1 MSLFLIYFI
10 PLSYILMIER
20 WYKPSVFIALWYSIV
35 HGAAYIFDIP
45 TSDISN
51 TYIYSSLIF
60 MFCLCFWVTINKI
73 TYKKS
78 INTSY
83 GLISDK
89 RELDHNQERR
99 YLNMAIFLIFL
110 CLVYTSIFFYE
121 RAVMI
126 LELINSEQKIG
137 ARTDFAYAGDSIFEN
152 VYLQELTLTM
162 MYIYIILLGFLIYK
176 NISSQNFIYIIILAL
191 LPFIFFSFATLSR
204 ARFLDAIFITFLAYA
219 LRNIR
224 YRRNI
229 ISKEVIL
236 FGILFLIFFIA
247 VTSIRTDELLLDG
260 QSPVLYSFY
269 QIFDYFTKSV
279 EFSNKYFTIEC
290 ENSYGSHTF
299 RFYYLLIGNIG
310 INSEIYPVCSQVLS
324 KGIIS
329 VFETP
334 NFLVWLYND
343 LGILGLLFFCIILC
357 FFAVQAGNLLDE
369 NLNLKSY
376 FFISLIYLFIF
387 KSIITYAFYDLWFNL
402 LVLMTLFL
410 YFIKILKRV
419 KLIH

>member
-1 MSLFLIYFI
+1 
-10 PLSYILMIER
+10 MIER

>member
-1 MSLFLIYFI
+1 
-10 PLSYILMIER
+10 MIEK

-35 HGAAYIFDIP
+35 HGVAYLFDIP
-45 TSDISN
+45 SSDISN

-60 MFCLCFWVTINKI
+60 MFCLCFWVTVNKI
-73 TYKKS
+73 TYKNN
-78 INTSY
+78 INSSDE
-83 GLISDK
+83 LISNQTK
-89 RELDHNQERR
+89 LDHNHESK
-99 YLNMAIFLIFL
+99 YLNVAIFLIFL
-110 CLVYTSIFFYE
+110 CLVYTSAFFYE

-126 LELINSEQKIG
+126 LELVNSENKIG
-137 ARTDFAYAGDSIFEN
+137 SRTDFAYAGNSIFEN
-152 VYLQELTLTM
+152 VYLQEFTLTM
-162 MYIYIILLGFLIYK
+162 MYIYIILLGFLIYR
-176 NISSQNFIYIIILAL
+176 NISSKYFIYIIILAL
-191 LPFIFFSFATLSR
+191 LPFAFFSFATLSR

-219 LRNIR
+219 LRNLR
-224 YRRNI
+224 YRRSI
-229 ISKEVIL
+229 ISREVIL
-236 FGILFLIFFIA
+236 FGILFLIFFVA

-260 QSPVLYSFY
+260 LSPFSYSFY

-279 EFSNKYFTIEC
+279 EFSNKYFTVEC

-357 FFAVQAGNLLDE
+357 FFVIKAGNLLDRS
-369 NLNLKSY
+369 LTFKSY

-402 LVLMTLFL
+402 LVLITLSL
-410 YFIKILKRV
+410 YFFTSLKRV
-419 KLIH
+419 RLRH

>member
-89 RELDHNQERR
+89 RELDHNQERK

-402 LVLMTLFL
+402 LVLMTLCL